1 MNYWRRT
8 ISVFEK
14 IKRIV
19 AKEFDVNATEILP
32 KSSFAD
38 DLGVDSLGY
47 VILLQALEEEFNMEF
62 PDEETMNLR
71 TVEDAVKYI
80 ESKIQ
85 K

>member
-1 MNYWRRT
+1 LA
-8 ISVFEK
+8 E
-14 IKRIV
+14 
-19 AKEFDVNATEILP
+19 EFDVKTTEILP

-47 VILLQALEEEFNMEF
+47 VVLLQSLEEEFNMEF

-71 TVEDAVKYI
+71 TVEDTVKYI

-85 K
+85 E

>member
-1 MNYWRRT
+1 M
-8 ISVFEK
+8 
-14 IKRIV
+14 
-19 AKEFDVNATEILP
+19 AKEFDVKTTKILQ

-47 VILLQALEEEFNMEF
+47 VVLLQALEEEFNMEF

-85 K
+85 E

>member
-1 MNYWRRT
+1 L
-8 ISVFEK
+8 
-14 IKRIV
+14 
-19 AKEFDVNATEILP
+19 AKEFDVKTTEILP

-47 VILLQALEEEFNMEF
+47 VVLLQALEEEFNMEF

-85 K
+85 E

>member
-1 MNYWRRT
+1 M
-8 ISVFEK
+8 VLEK
-14 IKRIV
+14 IKKIV
-19 AKEFDVNATEILP
+19 AEEFDVKITEILP

-62 PDEETMNLR
+62 PDEETMDLR

-85 K
+85 E

>member
-1 MNYWRRT
+1 MHALRAWSAIGCLSLGVALGFVT
-8 ISVFEK
+8 GCSEK
-14 IKRIV
+14 
-19 AKEFDVNATEILP
+19 A
-32 KSSFAD
+32 SFTPSF
-38 DLGVDSLGY
+38 DLGIDSLGY

-62 PDEETMNLR
+62 PDEETMNLK

>member
-1 MNYWRRT
+1 L
-8 ISVFEK
+8 
-14 IKRIV
+14 
-19 AKEFDVNATEILP
+19 AKEFDVKTTKILP
-32 KSSFAD
+32 ESSFAD

-47 VILLQALEEEFNMEF
+47 VVLLQALEEEFNMEF

-85 K
+85 E

>member
-1 MNYWRRT
+1 
-8 ISVFEK
+8 
-14 IKRIV
+14 V
-19 AKEFDVNATEILP
+19 AEEFNVKTTEILP

-47 VILLQALEEEFNMEF
+47 VVLLQALEEEFNMEF

-71 TVEDAVKYI
+71 TVEDAVKYV

-85 K
+85 E

>member
-1 MNYWRRT
+1 
-8 ISVFEK
+8 
-14 IKRIV
+14 
-19 AKEFDVNATEILP
+19 LP

-85 K
+85 E

>member
-1 MNYWRRT
+1 M
-8 ISVFEK
+8 
-14 IKRIV
+14 
-19 AKEFDVNATEILP
+19 P

-47 VILLQALEEEFNMEF
+47 VILLQALEEEFDMEF

-85 K
+85 E

>member
-1 MNYWRRT
+1 MA
-8 ISVFEK
+8 E
-14 IKRIV
+14 
-19 AKEFDVNATEILP
+19 EFDVKTTDILL

-71 TVEDAVKYI
+71 TVKDAVKYI

-85 K
+85 E

>member
-1 MNYWRRT
+1 M
-8 ISVFEK
+8 
-14 IKRIV
+14 
-19 AKEFDVNATEILP
+19 AKEFDVKTTEILP

-47 VILLQALEEEFNMEF
+47 VVLLQTLEEEFNMEF

-85 K
+85 E

>member
-1 MNYWRRT
+1 MA
-8 ISVFEK
+8 E
-14 IKRIV
+14 
-19 AKEFDVNATEILP
+19 EFDVKATEIFP

-62 PDEETMNLR
+62 PDEETMDLK

-85 K
+85 E

>member
-1 MNYWRRT
+1 M
-8 ISVFEK
+8 SVFEK
-14 IKRIV
+14 IKIILE
-19 AKEFDVNATEILP
+19 KEMDVKTTEVSL

-47 VILLQALEEEFNMEF
+47 VVLLQAFEEEFNIKF
-62 PDEETMNLR
+62 PDEDTADFK

>member
-1 MNYWRRT
+1 
-8 ISVFEK
+8 
-14 IKRIV
+14 V
-19 AKEFDVNATEILP
+19 AKEFDVETTEILP

-62 PDEETMNLR
+62 PDKETMGLK
-71 TVEDAVKYI
+71 TIEDAVKYI

-85 K
+85 E